1 MKNTF
6 IPKNQDKTI
15 FTIRINNSTMKQ
27 IEKLAAESNTSRN
40 EIIRQLLEFGLER
53 TAENKKQK

>member
-15 FTIRINNSTMKQ
+15 ISIRLNNSMIKQ
-27 IEKLAAESNTSRN
+27 IDELAAESNVSRN
-40 EIIRQLLEFGLER
+40 ELIRQLLEFSLER
-53 TAENKKQK
+53 TAENKK